1 MPVLSGRM
9 TRTLQR
15 QMMVLWRDQPSQSD
29 IEALEAN
36 VERVGLVIKL
46 RWAIVGAIIVF
57 SVLGVGI
64 YTVAGQA
71 PQLWLQMIIPAFA
84 LLLVLVYNSYY
95 QRTYRQ
101 FGNIALFN
109 AGQLLLD
116 IGVVTVLIYYS
127 GGVYSWF
134 DAMYYLFVLE
144 AALILPT
151 RREVWWVAG
160 AAVFAYLSVLSLVLL
175 HVLPHNPMPFVTNNL
190 QFEASYVAVRAL
202 WTVTVIFGTT
212 MVGELLI
219 HSTRERTATLIEQ
232 ATRDSR
238 TGLYDRA
245 FLRHELALEI
255 ERAKRFRR
263 GVSVVLADID
273 RFEHFNELFGTNAGN
288 RMISLIADA
297 LRRISGNEGAETSL
311 VVAARYGGEEFALI
325 VPEEGAANADALP
338 LAERLRSEVAGLLDD
353 DRSVSVS
360 VGVASY
366 PRDGRT
372 AAELLSAADAALV
385 DAASRGGNR
394 VVVGRPATD
403 SE

>member
-1 MPVLSGRM
+1 M
-9 TRTLQR
+9 QR
-15 QMMVLWRDQPSQSD
+15 RLMVLWRDQPSQSD

-36 VERVGLVIKL
+36 IERVGLVIRL

-64 YTVAGQA
+64 YTIAGQA
-71 PQLWLQMIIPAFA
+71 PRLWIQMIIPAIA
-84 LLLVLVYNSYY
+84 LMLVLVYNSYY

-101 FGNIALFN
+101 FGNLALFN

-116 IGVVTVLIYYS
+116 IAVVTVLVYYS

-160 AAVFAYLSVLSLVLL
+160 AAAIAYVSVLTLVWSGI
-175 HVLPHNPMPFVTNNL
+175 LPHNAMPFVANQL
-190 QFEASYVAVRAL
+190 QLEGSYVAVRAL
-202 WTVTVIFGTT
+202 WTVTVIFGTAMLGT
-212 MVGELLI
+212 LFVGSI
-219 HSTRERTATLIEQ
+219 RERTAALVDMS
-232 ATRDSR
+232 TRDLT

-245 FLRHELALEI
+245 YLRRELALEI

-263 GVSVVLADID
+263 GASVVLADID
-273 RFEHFNELFGTNAGN
+273 RFEHFNELFGTEAGN
-288 RMISLIADA
+288 RMIARIAEV
-297 LRRISGNEGAETSL
+297 LRRVSGSDGAEPSL

-325 VPEEGAANADALP
+325 VPEEGNAPTVEAVP
-338 LAERLRSEVAGLLDD
+338 IAERLRAEVATLLDQ

-385 DAASRGGNR
+385 AAAAAGGNR
-394 VVVGRPATD
+394 VVVGRPLA
-403 SE
+403 EPE

>member
-1 MPVLSGRM
+1 M

-219 HSTRERTATLIEQ
+219 HSMRERTATLIEQ

-273 RFEHFNELFGTNAGN
+273 RFEHFNELFGTDAGN

-394 VVVGRPATD
+394 VMVGRPATD

>member
-1 MPVLSGRM
+1 M

-64 YTVAGQA
+64 YTIAGQA

-116 IGVVTVLIYYS
+116 IAVVTVLIYYS

-160 AAVFAYLSVLSLVLL
+160 AAVFAYLSVLTLVLL

-219 HSTRERTATLIEQ
+219 HSMRERTATLIEQ

-273 RFEHFNELFGTNAGN
+273 RFEHFNELFGTDAGN
-288 RMISLIADA
+288 RMINLIADA

-325 VPEEGAANADALP
+325 VPEEGAANVDALP
-338 LAERLRSEVAGLLDD
+338 LAERLRAEVAGLLDE

-385 DAASRGGNR
+385 DAASKGGNR